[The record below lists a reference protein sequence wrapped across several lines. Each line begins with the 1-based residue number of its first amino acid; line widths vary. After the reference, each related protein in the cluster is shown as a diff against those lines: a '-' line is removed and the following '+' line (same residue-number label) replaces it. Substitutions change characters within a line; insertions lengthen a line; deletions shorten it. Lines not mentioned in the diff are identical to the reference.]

1 MSTTTRLENHRIVR
15 LLLVLLAGATLVVWS
30 FVFSTTSE
38 AGEDYLKVTV
48 FDVGQGDAIFIET
61 PGGRQILI
69 DGGPDNTVLQRLGEE
84 MPFYD
89 RDIDLVILTHPDRDH
104 ISGIVEVLK
113 RYEVRM
119 VLDNG
124 IPKDDEVYAAYRDLI
139 REKNIPHYTVK
150 EGTRVGLGEAIQL
163 VTLHPGG
170 KAYDETNNNSIVLR
184 LDFGEDSFLFT
195 GDIEKGAEFEMIQD
209 GANLD
214 VDVLKVAHHGS
225 KTSTTKFFLEKA
237 SPEIAVIS
245 MRRDNRYGHPHA
257 SILESLRKYGIKT
270 LRTDIEG
277 NITLVT
283 EGEGVTILEGA
294 RF

>member
-1 MSTTTRLENHRIVR
+1 MSTIAQENNRVVK
-15 LLLVLLAGATLVVWS
+15 LLFIFLAGVTVFVWS
-30 FVFSTTSE
+30 FVFSITSE
-38 AGEDYLKVTV
+38 AGEEYLEVT
-48 FDVGQGDAIFIET
+48 FLDVGQGDAVFIET

-69 DGGPDNTVLQRLGEE
+69 DGGPDNTVLQRLGDE

-104 ISGIVEVLK
+104 ISGIVETLK

-124 IPKDDEVYAAYRDLI
+124 IPKEDEVYGAYRDLI
-139 REKNIPHYTVK
+139 RGKNIPHYTIK
-150 EGTRVGLGEAIQL
+150 EGTRIALGEAIRL

-209 GANLD
+209 GTNLD

-225 KTSTTKFFLEKA
+225 KTSTTELFLEKA
-237 SPEIAVIS
+237 SAEIAVIS
-245 MRRDNRYGHPHA
+245 VGGDNRYGHPHA
-257 SILESLRKYGIKT
+257 SILESLKKYGIKT

-277 NITLVT
+277 NIQFLSTGKGWKMLPKN
-283 EGEGVTILEGA
+283 EP
-294 RF
+294 